1 MKRMVVL
8 LLSQSLLLALVA
20 SSPVHADNK
29 KPSTADINRQ
39 KQDVK
44 KAREKS
50 EEENKDLREARQRLT
65 RQKTALD
72 RAMTEMQSVR
82 RRVEEELDNT
92 PALVRAR
99 QEADSA
105 RKSLQ
110 QASEP
115 LLAELRQR
123 EVYQQL
129 VAERDALK
137 RKIDA
142 GQAGGRG
149 DAAAKELAALTAQ
162 IRDRETAAIDA
173 DPQARKWKTEIP
185 ELEARVKDQI
195 KNRDRSLESDRR
207 MAEARKDLEKA
218 KAELA
223 DAEQQL
229 SRELKQAASA
239 DQKLQQ
245 EQQQQRNLENKKKQQ
260 NKKNKKNA
268 SYRRGKSSGA

>member
-1 MKRMVVL
+1 MKRFAILLVL
-8 LLSQSLLLALVA
+8 LLVA
-20 SSPVHADNK
+20 ATAVQADSK
-29 KPSTADINRQ
+29 KPSNADINRQ

-50 EEENKDLREARQRLT
+50 DAEGKDVREARQLVAT
-65 RQKTALD
+65 RKAALD

-82 RRVEEELDNT
+82 RRVEEELDST

-99 QEADSA
+99 QDAESA

-115 LLAELRQR
+115 VLAELRQR

-137 RKIDA
+137 QKIDA
-142 GQAGGRG
+142 GQTAGRG

-162 IRDRETAAIDA
+162 VREREAAAID
-173 DPQARKWKTEIP
+173 DNPQSRKWKAEIP
-185 ELEARVKDQI
+185 ELEARVKEQI
-195 KNRDRSLESDRR
+195 RKRDTSLESDRR
-207 MAEARKDLEKA
+207 IAEARKSLEKA
-218 KAELA
+218 KADLA

-260 NKKNKKNA
+260 NKKNNKKT
-268 SYRRGKSSGA
+268 SYRRGNGKGA